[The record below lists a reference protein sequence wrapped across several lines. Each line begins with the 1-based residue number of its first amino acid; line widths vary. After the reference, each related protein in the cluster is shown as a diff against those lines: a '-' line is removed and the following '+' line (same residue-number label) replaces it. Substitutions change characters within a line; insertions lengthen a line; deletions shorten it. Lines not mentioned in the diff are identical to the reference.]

1 MKNRWKMKSTI
12 LKSLCATLVILCFW
26 GTSNAAEL
34 EQLAVYLK
42 GKKITVDVLEKDYSC
57 YRLDETLE
65 RGLRQ
70 VRDLER
76 AVRDARNNTR
86 IAGLFPKFSAWAKY
100 REDDRLYLYQQNNI
114 SVGKDYITVGP
125 DDNNTTIGDV
135 NAFEVGGKLEFDLSR
150 LLYNPDL
157 IKFSDQEQKLHQF
170 RTELVEKM
178 VYAYYYIAVV
188 KALTLNAVE
197 VPPEV
202 MLPAEIAAKKL
213 SQWFQG
219 LTDLRLDQCAAPQ

>member
-1 MKNRWKMKSTI
+1 MKNRRKTTPMI
-12 LKSLCATLVILCFW
+12 LKSLALTLLLLLPW
-26 GTSNAAEL
+26 KSGAASEL
-34 EQLAVYLK
+34 EKLAGYLK
-42 GKKITVDVLEKDYSC
+42 GRKVTVATLEKDYSC
-57 YRLDETLE
+57 YPLADVLE

-70 VRDLER
+70 VKDLEK
-76 AVRDARNNTR
+76 AVRDSRENTR
-86 IAGLFPKFSAWAKY
+86 IAGLFPKFSAWARY

-188 KALTLNAVE
+188 KALTLNTVA

-202 MLPAEIAAKKL
+202 MLPAEITAKKL
-213 SQWFQG
+213 AQWFKG
-219 LTDLRLDQCAAPQ
+219 LTDLRLDQCAAQ

>member
-1 MKNRWKMKSTI
+1 MKNLRKMNPTPLKRLFPI
-12 LKSLCATLVILCFW
+12 LLLLFLW
-26 GTSNAAEL
+26 GNSGAAEL
-34 EQLAVYLK
+34 DQLAGYLK
-42 GKKITVDVLEKDYSC
+42 GKKITVETLEKDYSC
-57 YRLDETLE
+57 HPLDDTLE

-76 AVRDARNNTR
+76 AVRDARDNTR

-157 IKFSDQEQKLHQF
+157 IKFSDQEQKLHHF

-202 MLPAEIAAKKL
+202 MLPAEITAKKL
-213 SQWFQG
+213 AQWFKG
-219 LTDLRLDQCAAPQ
+219 LTELRLDQCTAQ